1 MWGGAEV
8 GRRYHRRVPL
18 VVSIA
23 LFSLLAVFAAAML
36 WQERRGVPERA
47 VVYGVEDSIEFV
59 HARLDRTDVTKTDV
73 RRILEWSVR
82 YLQDPAAAP
91 AADEPPVMAGADHV
105 AYVVENL
112 TATGDVVDPS
122 AVEAVLRLQT
132 DYVAALGAVGSP
144 VEDGAGDPRNP
155 GGVAWSRRPAEEE

>member
-59 HARLDRTDVTKTDV
+59 YARLDRTDVTKTDV

-82 YLQDPAAAP
+82 YLQDP
-91 AADEPPVMAGADHV
+91 VGR
-105 AYVVENL
+105 
-112 TATGDVVDPS
+112 TGGGRATCHG
-122 AVEAVLRLQT
+122 R
-132 DYVAALGAVGSP
+132 
-144 VEDGAGDPRNP
+144 
-155 GGVAWSRRPAEEE
+155 RRPRRLCGGEPRRDG